1 MSKCAKC
8 IEMLSIL
15 KSRGGYISKNELAQ
29 RLEVNPRNIKE
40 YRKELEEAGYVIEY
54 KAGRYGG
61 YALDPN
67 CLLPLLRLT
76 LSEEKALKIMSRY
89 IEEHKEIVH
98 LKDMQSAM
106 AKILGSQPQ
115 RDGVD
120 YAYRA
125 SRIPKSTPKIS
136 WMIMLLEEAIQ
147 ERREVIIDY
156 ISATVEE
163 VNKIHVFPYDLVCSN
178 GFYYMIGYALHR
190 KDYRIYK
197 ISEQRMKSVM
207 KGTRTFQRDVDYRLQ
222 DHIGKQGVYKGEEI
236 QIELEIYGP
245 MATYIAE
252 NEVGL
257 HSSMHFEGDTLYLT
271 TTFESIA
278 ACDSFI
284 LSLGESGRVIGNEE
298 VKSRIASKIKEMYA
312 LYE

>member
-15 KSRGGYISKNELAQ
+15 KSRGGYISKNELAL

-61 YALDPN
+61 YALDPS
-67 CLLPLLRLT
+67 CLLPLLRLS
-76 LSEEKALKIMSRY
+76 LAEEKALKIMARY

-106 AKILGSQPQ
+106 AKILSAQPQ
-115 RDGVD
+115 REGVD
-120 YAYRA
+120 YAYRT
-125 SRIPKSTPKIS
+125 SRVPKSTPKIS
-136 WMIMLLEEAIQ
+136 YMITVLEEAIQ
-147 ERREVIIDY
+147 ECREVVIDY
-156 ISATVEE
+156 ISTSCEE
-163 VNKIHVFPYDLVCSN
+163 ISKVHVFPYDLVCSN

-190 KDYRIYK
+190 KDYRVYK
-197 ISEQRMKSVM
+197 ISEQRMKSVVVCE
-207 KGTRTFQRDVDYRLQ
+207 RVFQRDSEYRLE

-236 QIELEIYGP
+236 EVKLEIHGP

-257 HSSMHFEGDTLYLT
+257 HSTMCFEGDTLHLT

-284 LSLGESGRVIGNEE
+284 LSLGESGRVVGNED
-298 VKSRIASKIKEMYA
+298 VKKRIASKIKAMSS